1 MLEEQRR
8 YYYKIGGK
16 EEGYYWERE
25 LLLDPYRYMDG
36 EWW

>member
-1 MLEEQRR
+1 MPKK
-8 YYYKIGGK
+8 YYKIGGYEK
-16 EEGYYWERE
+16 ALYEEME